1 MARKDFEPEPLADVS
16 REIGDGEATLV
27 FRRSL
32 AHPPA
37 KVWRA
42 LTQPRE
48 QIEWMP
54 FVADREIATVGSFT
68 MRTTDRDPAVES
80 AAEVLAAEPSRLL
93 RYSWGDD
100 VLTWELEPEG
110 NGTRLTL
117 RHFTKTPDRIAS
129 FAAGWHIC
137 IDVMARFLDG
147 QPVGP
152 IVGNAAMECGWPKLH
167 DAYAD
172 MLGSAADEA
181 PRIPIRKAGT

>member
-1 MARKDFEPEPLADVS
+1 MARKNFEPGPLADVS
-16 REIGDGEATLV
+16 REIGDGEATLI

-42 LTQPRE
+42 LTRPSE
-48 QIEWMP
+48 QIAWMP

-68 MRTTDRDPAVES
+68 MRTTDREPAAES
-80 AAEVLAAEPSRLL
+80 AAEVLAAEPPHLL

-117 RHFTKTPDRIAS
+117 RHLTRMPDQIAS

-137 IDVMARFLDG
+137 IDVMARFLEG
-147 QPVGP
+147 RPVGP
-152 IVGNAAMECGWPKLH
+152 IVGNAAMECGWSKLH
-167 DAYAD
+167 DGYAD
-172 MLGSAADEA
+172 MLGLAADA
-181 PRIPIRKAGT
+181 TPRNPIRKDDT